1 MTDALSHSER
11 TQEGPGD
18 AEHGTALADAWHAAV
33 SVLVLSDD
41 ADALRSIAEVFAANC
56 DGTITC
62 GNVASAHEVFRQIS
76 PGMVLLDLGIHAAS
90 VLDTFRTLRRID
102 SDAPVILLYEAKD
115 REIAITGL
123 QDGAYDVVEKP
134 FDPRLLGFALK
145 RGIDRVKSTL
155 SEQSHRR
162 RLEET
167 MVETTSVIRR
177 KDFLQGILDSS
188 TLVSVVLT
196 DLSQKVLFWNTGARN
211 IFGYTTEEM
220 LGHKVTKI
228 YPPDSLTDEAVHQL
242 RHMVAGK
249 SGTVHGKMRQITKD
263 GRTVI
268 ISLALSPML
277 DAAGELQGILGVGLD
292 VTEETH
298 LHEELVKSFTQIKI
312 TQDVSVFSLAKLAE
326 CRDEE
331 TGLHLTRIQEYC
343 RSLSQRLADRD
354 PFKDVM
360 TKDFIE
366 DLVRSSVLHDIG
378 KVGIPDSIL
387 MSENKFTPEDFAIM
401 KRHPVIGGDALDEAV
416 KELGEES
423 YLCVARDIAY
433 HHHERWDGKGY
444 PFGLERGTDPA
455 LSPHC
460 GARGRV

>member
-1 MTDALSHSER
+1 
-11 TQEGPGD
+11 
-18 AEHGTALADAWHAAV
+18 
-33 SVLVLSDD
+33 
-41 ADALRSIAEVFAANC
+41 
-56 DGTITC
+56 
-62 GNVASAHEVFRQIS
+62 
-76 PGMVLLDLGIHAAS
+76 
-90 VLDTFRTLRRID
+90 
-102 SDAPVILLYEAKD
+102 
-115 REIAITGL
+115 
-123 QDGAYDVVEKP
+123 
-134 FDPRLLGFALK
+134 
-145 RGIDRVKSTL
+145 
-155 SEQSHRR
+155 
-162 RLEET
+162 
-167 MVETTSVIRR
+167 
-177 KDFLQGILDSS
+177 
-188 TLVSVVLT
+188 VSVVLT

-211 IFGYTTEEM
+211 IFGYTAEEM

-228 YPPDSLTDEAVHQL
+228 YPPDALTDEAVQQL

-277 DAAGELQGILGVGLD
+277 DADGELQGILGVGLD

-298 LHEELVKSFTQIKI
+298 LHEELVKSFAQIKI

-343 RSLSQRLADRD
+343 RSLAYRLAARD
-354 PFKDVM
+354 QFKDAM
-360 TKDFIE
+360 THEFIE

-378 KVGIPDSIL
+378 KVGIPDTIL
-387 MSENKFTPEDFAIM
+387 LSENKFTPEDFAVM
-401 KRHPVIGGDALDEAV
+401 KRHPVIGGDALEEAV

-444 PFGLERGTDPA
+444 PFGLKEEQIPLPARIVALADVYDALTSQRRYKPAFSHEEAVRIIVEGKGTHFDPE
-455 LSPHC
+455 LVDVFLEVDSEFQSIRKTFS
-460 GARGRV
+460 G